1 MNIRASTPAAEHPLH
16 RTTAKVTRESHLQQS
31 ALALRPGLVTP
42 GPGIQLCPLTQ
53 NYSSSGDEMVE
64 QDEVISLASQEDFFL
79 SQEGVPA
86 LKRRRT
92 LSIYEEEGTEQPGNG
107 DAEDE
112 NTEDNRS
119 TDDEEGALPLTFHT
133 KEDLIRKLHSMQ
145 HLPRGEPCF

>member
-1 MNIRASTPAAEHPLH
+1 M
-16 RTTAKVTRESHLQQS
+16 QQS
-31 ALALRPGLVTP
+31 ALGCRPGLVTP

-53 NYSSSGDEMVE
+53 DFCSSGDERVE

-86 LKRRRT
+86 FKRRRT
-92 LSIYEEEGTEQPGNG
+92 LSIYEEEDIEQPGNG
-107 DAEDE
+107 DAEDA

-119 TDDEEGALPLTFHT
+119 TGDEDEALPLTFHT
-133 KEDLIRKLHSMQ
+133 KEDLIRKLQGMQ